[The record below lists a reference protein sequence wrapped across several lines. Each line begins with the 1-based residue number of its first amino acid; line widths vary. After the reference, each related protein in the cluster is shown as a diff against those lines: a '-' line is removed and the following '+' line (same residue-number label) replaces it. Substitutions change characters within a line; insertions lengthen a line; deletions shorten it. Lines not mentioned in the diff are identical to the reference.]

1 MGKEVCVVGSGLGA
15 LSGALRLAYLG
26 FKVQLFEKNPQL
38 GGKMSEYQEKDF
50 RFDTGPS
57 LLTMPFVVDELF
69 HAIGLKR
76 EDYLSFRAI
85 DPICKYFFQDGV
97 TFEAS
102 SDITMMQQEI
112 ENKFTG
118 QAKNYMNYLAYTGKI
133 YETAAEVFLFTPLH
147 EARKLLKLK
156 HLPLLFKSLQIDP
169 WRNVDRSI
177 RGFFSDRHLIQI
189 FNRYPTYNGSD
200 PFRAPA
206 TLNIISYVEHE
217 MGGYYIQNGM
227 YQLVRVLEKI
237 ASELGIQIYK
247 NTRVDKIIHKDG
259 MVSGLKVAQETIK
272 CHYLLCGADVI
283 ESYNT
288 LIDGYSRRTKQLN
301 RLEPSLS
308 GMVFLWGLNR
318 TYPELNLHNIIFS
331 SDYESEF
338 RQIFKELKA
347 PDDPTIYVSISA
359 KIDRNHASKGGENWF
374 VLVNMP
380 YITEEQDWQLI
391 SQRMREIVLKKLKQF
406 GFDIEQHIVVEKIMN
421 PADLYRL
428 YASNRGSIYG
438 ISSNSKTT
446 AFRRPP
452 NRNRDLKGLYFAGG
466 SVHPG
471 GGIPLVLLS
480 GKMSAELIAEAE
492 GVSLKNTQDMAELSR
507 NFSRLNYQSM
517 HN

>member
-38 GGKMSEYQEKDF
+38 GGKMNEYQEKDF

-76 EDYLSFRAI
+76 EDYLSFRSI
-85 DPICKYFFQDGV
+85 DPICKYFFQDGI

-102 SDITMMQQEI
+102 SDLIKMQQEI

-118 QAKNYMNYLAYTGKI
+118 QAKNYLNYLAYCRKI
-133 YETAAEVFLFTPLH
+133 YETAAKVFLFTPLH
-147 EARKLLKLK
+147 ELSKLMKLK
-156 HLPLLFKSLQIDP
+156 HLPLLFKSFQIDP
-169 WRNVDRSI
+169 WRNVDRST
-177 RGFFSDRHLIQI
+177 RSFFSDEHLIQI

-227 YQLVRVLEKI
+227 YQLVRTLEKI
-237 ASELGIQIYK
+237 ASDLGIQIDK
-247 NTRVDKIIHKDG
+247 NTRVDKIIHQDG
-259 MVSGLKVAQETIK
+259 VISGLKVNNETTK

-288 LIDGYSRRTKQLN
+288 LIDGYPRRTQHLN
-301 RLEPSLS
+301 QLEPSLS

-347 PDDPTIYVSISA
+347 PDDPTIYISISA
-359 KIDRNHASKGGENWF
+359 KIDRNHALQEGENWF
-374 VLVNMP
+374 VLLNMP
-380 YITEEQDWQLI
+380 YMTEEQDWQLI

-406 GFDIEQHIVVEKIMN
+406 GFDIEQHIVVEKIIT

-438 ISSNSKTT
+438 ISSNSKIT

-452 NRNRDLKGLYFAGG
+452 NRNRDIKGLYFAGG

-492 GVSLKNTQDMAELSR
+492 GISLKNTQDIAELSR
-507 NFSRLNYQSM
+507 NFSRLTYQSID
-517 HN
+517 N